1 MTLPCRCSSATHSAS
16 SSTTTTSKKKKN
28 CATNKKMGI
37 ILDSVSDRS
46 KIRLKSSFILMKNS
60 DKKNLSS
67 FMKKLKES
75 SSSSSSSSA
84 SSPLKSYRFE
94 TRKNFSSTA
103 RKIFHD
109 FLKNHLNNPYP
120 NEQEKN
126 DMARESNCTVEQV
139 GTWFVNARVR
149 TLPKLLGL
157 KKQKIKR

>member
-1 MTLPCRCSSATHSAS
+1 
-16 SSTTTTSKKKKN
+16 
-28 CATNKKMGI
+28 
-37 ILDSVSDRS
+37 
-46 KIRLKSSFILMKNS
+46 
-60 DKKNLSS
+60 
-67 FMKKLKES
+67 MKKLKES

-157 KKQKIKR
+157 KKQKIKRQMCTKSFLCKSILHILDIQNYMAQLLYTIIYRQTCSSILLSLAFFLCLFCSSQYRYCLIHHDL